1 MLLGIIINKMK
12 SKNTFGLVE
21 AIFNIAYLLI
31 VLVISFFLFMMK
43 ELTLVRTI
51 ASCMSLIL
59 VAGDAFHLVPRI
71 MVIFER
77 DAANSHSFLGKGK
90 QISSITMTIFY
101 LLLWHIG
108 LNLFVVE
115 YFILWTVLFYLLGII
130 RIVICL
136 LPHNKW
142 QEKKPPFMW
151 AIWRNIPFVMMG
163 IMITILFFINRN
175 IVMSLNNVWLAIL
188 LSFIFYL
195 PVVLYSHKNAKV
207 GMLMLPK
214 SVMYIWL
221 LLMFVLF

>member
-1 MLLGIIINKMK
+1 
-12 SKNTFGLVE
+12 
-21 AIFNIAYLLI
+21 
-31 VLVISFFLFMMK
+31 
-43 ELTLVRTI
+43 
-51 ASCMSLIL
+51 
-59 VAGDAFHLVPRI
+59 
-71 MVIFER
+71 
-77 DAANSHSFLGKGK
+77 
-90 QISSITMTIFY
+90 
-101 LLLWHIG
+101 
-108 LNLFVVE
+108 VVE